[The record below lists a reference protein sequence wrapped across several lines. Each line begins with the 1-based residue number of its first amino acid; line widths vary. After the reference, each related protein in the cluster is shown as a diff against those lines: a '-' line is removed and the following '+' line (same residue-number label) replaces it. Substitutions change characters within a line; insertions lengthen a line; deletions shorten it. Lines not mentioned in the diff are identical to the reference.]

1 MGPIEGNRKIY
12 IRGVESLERVFIAL
26 GSNLSPRGIHLAE
39 AREMLKRVA
48 VGGWKESPIYET
60 PPVGPVG
67 QGPYFNQVVSFW
79 YTRGKDH
86 LLNYLKGTEL
96 FLGRKPRGHWQAREI
111 DLDLLYHGETISK
124 GRPTLPHPEAT
135 KRQFVLVP
143 LCDIAAEWIDPL
155 VGRSIQELLVELQT
169 TESPLQFRKVEENE
183 P

>member
-1 MGPIEGNRKIY
+1 MGKIGGNRKIY

-26 GSNLSPRGIHLAE
+26 GSNLSPRGVHLAE
-39 AREMLKRVA
+39 AREMLKHIA

-111 DLDLLYHGETISK
+111 DLDLLFFRNHNVEDFIGHVDSVNSLANAVSYFF
-124 GRPTLPHPEAT
+124 
-135 KRQFVLVP
+135 FVSAVSMDCIP
-143 LCDIAAEWIDPL
+143 LA
-155 VGRSIQELLVELQT
+155 R
-169 TESPLQFRKVEENE
+169 
-183 P
+183 